1 MIVVYLEG
9 APAIWAASAAGHVE
23 VTRALLAAG
32 ADVNQTTASNS
43 SALRGACYDG
53 HLAVGTSLP
62 RPLLYFCNI
71 TISNSKANSTYRW
84 NQ

>member
-1 MIVVYLEG
+1 MQRCGHFCLEG

-23 VTRALLAAG
+23 VSRALLAAG

-53 HLAVGTSLP
+53 HLAVGALGILASVRIFAT
-62 RPLLYFCNI
+62 
-71 TISNSKANSTYRW
+71 
-84 NQ
+84 